1 MLSTL
6 MSCLTLRCFGEARL
20 SAAVRRAYVGSGPCN
35 CSGRCNLAA
44 LEDGVFHLVPVY
56 PLQALQTLRT
66 VTALKGTTLRTQTKA
81 SNKSL
86 GKRLELI
93 KMRSA
98 SMPPSAP
105 VKRASNGRWLSFSS
119 QRCLW
124 PMLRPGQSAPQ
135 LFRICRFSS

>member
-1 MLSTL
+1 
-6 MSCLTLRCFGEARL
+6 MSCLTPRCFGEARL
-20 SAAVRRAYVGSGPCN
+20 SAAVRRACVGSGPCN

-66 VTALKGTTLRTQTKA
+66 VTALKTQTKA

-105 VKRASNGRWLSFSS
+105 VKEPPMADGCPSPGSDAFGR
-119 QRCLW
+119 C
-124 PMLRPGQSAPQ
+124 
-135 LFRICRFSS
+135 